1 MRFRKCL
8 IGIFSPPPFASNSDK
23 IFASVAI
30 KYQLLYNVDM
40 FQVQKKDSKTKARTG
55 VIETAHGKVQ
65 TPVFLPIGTKGAIK
79 AIAAEELKFW
89 GAEMIL
95 ANTYHLWQRP
105 GDALIAKAGGLH
117 KFMNWKGGIFTD
129 SGGFQVFS
137 LGKMV
142 KVTDQGVKF
151 QSDVD
156 GSTHVLTPELSVQI
170 QLNLGS
176 DIALVLDEF
185 PEAEAEKKIVKA
197 MVERTTAWAKRAV
210 AEHKKLL
217 AQSINAGQMQW
228 GIVQGAIFKD
238 LRKQSAE
245 EIRAL
250 DFPGYCIGGVANGGE
265 SAELMYQAVNF
276 SIPHLEE
283 EKPRHLLGV
292 GTPEQI
298 VNAVALGCDSFDC
311 VIPTREARH
320 GKFYVNLKLQDGDG
334 YFTMN
339 ILLEKFKEDFTPIDN
354 ACDCYGCKNYTR
366 AYIRHLFMSEEPLG
380 IRLATMHNLRFYLNL
395 MQRVRDSIETE
406 KFDQLLKVYKD
417 RTSML

>member
-1 MRFRKCL
+1 M
-8 IGIFSPPPFASNSDK
+8 
-23 IFASVAI
+23 
-30 KYQLLYNVDM
+30 VDM
-40 FQVQKKDSKTKARTG
+40 FDILKQDNLTKARTG
-55 VIETAHGKVQ
+55 VIHTAHGDVK

-79 AIAAEELKFW
+79 SIAAEELKFW

-105 GDALIAKAGGLH
+105 SDALIAKAGGLH

-142 KVTDQGVKF
+142 KISDTGVTF
-151 QSDVD
+151 HSDID
-156 GSTHVLTPELSVQI
+156 GSIHTLTPESSVQI

-185 PEAEAEKKIVKA
+185 PEAEADKSVARKSI
-197 MVERTTAWAKRAV
+197 ERTFEWAKRAQ
-210 AEHKKLL
+210 AEHKKLI
-217 AQSINAGQMQW
+217 ANSINPGQKQW

-245 EIRAL
+245 EIRSL
-250 DFPGYCIGGVANGGE
+250 DFAGYCIGGVANGGE
-265 SAELMYQAVNF
+265 SEELMYQAVNF
-276 SIPHLEE
+276 AMPYLET
-283 EKPRHLLGV
+283 EKPKHLLGV

-298 VNAVALGCDSFDC
+298 VAATALGIDSFDC

-320 GKFYVNLKLQDGDG
+320 GKFYVNLKPQDSDG

-339 ILLEKFKEDFTPIDN
+339 IFNEKFKEDFTPIDD
-354 ACDCYGCKNYTR
+354 ACPCYACQNYTK
-366 AYIRHLFMSEEPLG
+366 AYIRHLFASEEPLG

-395 MQRVRDSIETE
+395 MQRLRDSIESGSFS
-406 KFDQLLKVYKD
+406 KLLADFKD
-417 RTSML
+417 RTKEI

>member
-1 MRFRKCL
+1 M
-8 IGIFSPPPFASNSDK
+8 FS
-23 IFASVAI
+23 I
-30 KYQLLYNVDM
+30 K
-40 FQVQKKDSKTKARTG
+40 KKDNQSKARTG
-55 VIETAHGKVQ
+55 VLHTAHGDVH
-65 TPVFLPIGTKGAIK
+65 TPVFNPIGTKGAIK
-79 AIAAEELKFW
+79 SIAAEELKFW

-105 GDALIAKAGGLH
+105 GDGLIAKAGGLH
-117 KFMNWKGGIFTD
+117 KFMNWKSAIFTD

-156 GSTHVLTPELSVQI
+156 GSSHTLTPELSVQI

-185 PEAEAEKKIVKA
+185 PAAEADKKTVEA
-197 MVERTTAWAKRAV
+197 MVERTTMWAKRA
-210 AEHKKLL
+210 AIEHKRLL
-217 AQSINAGQMQW
+217 AGSINPGQKQW
-228 GIVQGAIFKD
+228 GIVQGAIFQD

-245 EIRAL
+245 EIRSL

-265 SAELMYQAVNF
+265 SEELMYQAVKF
-276 SIPHLEE
+276 SMPHLEE
-283 EKPRHLLGV
+283 DKPKHLLGV
-292 GTPEQI
+292 GTPQQI

-320 GKFYVNLKLQDGDG
+320 GKFYINVKPQDGDG
-334 YFTMN
+334 YSTAN

-354 ACDCYGCKNYTR
+354 TCNCYGCQNYTK
-366 AYIRHLFMSEEPLG
+366 AYIRHLFMSQEPLG

-406 KFDQLLKVYKD
+406 KFGELVKVYKD
-417 RTSML
+417 RTKMV

>member
-1 MRFRKCL
+1 M
-8 IGIFSPPPFASNSDK
+8 FA
-23 IFASVAI
+23 II
-30 KYQLLYNVDM
+30 KNDN
-40 FQVQKKDSKTKARTG
+40 KTKARTG
-55 VIETAHGKVQ
+55 IIQTAHGPVK

-79 AIAAEELKFW
+79 SIAAEELKFW

-105 GDALIAKAGGLH
+105 GDGLIAKAGGLH
-117 KFMNWKGGIFTD
+117 KFMNWKGAIFTD

-142 KVTDQGVKF
+142 QVTDAGVRF

-156 GSTHVLTPELSVQI
+156 GWTFVLTPETSVQI

-185 PEAEAEKKIVKA
+185 PAAQADKKTVKA
-197 MVERTTAWAKRAV
+197 MVERTTMWAHRAV
-210 AEHKKLL
+210 TEHKKLV
-217 AQSINAGQMQW
+217 AHSINPKQKQW

-245 EIRAL
+245 QIRSL
-250 DFPGYCIGGVANGGE
+250 EFSGYCIGGVANGGE
-265 SAELMYQAVNF
+265 SEELMYQAVEY
-276 SIPHLEE
+276 SMPHLEE
-283 EKPRHLLGV
+283 EKPKHLLGV
-292 GTPEQI
+292 GSPEQI
-298 VNAVALGCDSFDC
+298 VKAVALGCDSFDC

-320 GKFYVNLKLQDGDG
+320 GKFYVNLKPQDGNS
-334 YFTMN
+334 YYTLN
-339 ILLEKFKEDFTPIDN
+339 INNEKFKEDFEPIDN
-354 ACDCYGCKNYTR
+354 ACNCYGCQNYTK

-395 MQRVRDSIETE
+395 MSRIRESIEAE
-406 KFDQLLKVYKD
+406 NFDQILKNYKD
-417 RTSML
+417 RTKEPA